1 MSIKKIKYLIIICLL
16 FVSNILPVKA
26 DILDFEKTGTIELTL
41 KESTE
46 QTPIKDLEI
55 TIIEI
60 ASATSENH
68 NLVFTYHE
76 NIENCEVDLSNLSNE
91 DSVYELEKC
100 IKNIELPTQTKLT
113 DTEGKILFDE
123 LRLGIYLV
131 KQTNEVEE
139 YSNIDPFLV
148 MIPEVED
155 NKWIY
160 DIKAKPKT
168 DIIRVMDITVEKIW
182 NDSSNLETHPDSV
195 TIELYKGQE
204 LIDTI
209 NLNEENNWTY
219 TWNRI
224 PKSDGY
230 SVKEK
235 NVPIGYTDTYRQENN
250 KFIVTNT
257 KTLVQTGINIIAIEL
272 LSILGILL
280 ILVGLI
286 ITKRKKYE

>member
-1 MSIKKIKYLIIICLL
+1 MSIQKIKYLIIICLL

-113 DTEGKILFDE
+113 DTEGKVLFDE

-131 KQTNEVEE
+131 KQTNELNE
-139 YSNIDPFLV
+139 YSNIDSFLV
-148 MIPEVED
+148 MIPKVED
-155 NKWIY
+155 NTWDY

-182 NDSSNLETHPDSV
+182 NNSSNLETHPDSV